1 MDNLKNAKDHL
12 KLKIDHL
19 PDTVLLP
26 GDPKRVYEIA
36 SFWEDVN
43 EVGNN
48 RDYVTLVGNYKGIP
62 LAACSSGIGGPS
74 TEIAVMELYK
84 HGVKN
89 IIRVGTSGGLAR
101 KLIPGDLVVLS
112 SCIRYSGTSNLFVPE
127 NYPAIADYKLLIA
140 LINACNE
147 SKVNF
152 HVGIGLSVDSF
163 YATKTK
169 LLGDFV
175 PSTIE
180 GMLDKWVNAGALQL
194 DMEAATLFVLASLLG
209 INAGAICTVG
219 SNLKFETKPEIAPSN
234 EAAIKCAN
242 EAAIIFKKWEERSSK
257 LNERFVLPP
266 IYKAGDEV

>member
-1 MDNLKNAKDHL
+1 MNNLKSAKDHL

-26 GDPKRVYEIA
+26 GDPNRVYEIA
-36 SFWEDVN
+36 NFWEDVK

-48 RDYVTLVGNYKGIP
+48 RDYITLVGNYKGIT

-74 TEIAVMELYK
+74 TEIAVVELYK

-89 IIRVGTSGGLAR
+89 IIRVGTSGGLAKELR
-101 KLIPGDLVVLS
+101 PGDLVVLS

-127 NYPAIADYKLLIA
+127 NYPAVADYKMLIA
-140 LINACNE
+140 LINACDE
-147 SKVNF
+147 AQTSY

-163 YATKTK
+163 YATKPK
-169 LLGDFV
+169 LLGDFF
-175 PSTIE
+175 PSAIE
-180 GMLDKWVNAGALQL
+180 EMLDQWINAGALQL

-219 SNLKFETKPEIAPSN
+219 SNITLKIKPEIAPSN
-234 EAAIKCAN
+234 DNAIKCAN
-242 EAAIIFKKWEERSSK
+242 DAAVAFKKWKKRSNE
-257 LNERFVLPP
+257 LNGRFILPP
-266 IYKAGDEV
+266 IQRIGDEN